1 MVLKKHMSVSN
12 VIHQKDYE
20 KVVFILHRHSLT
32 FVPIIGLFTILML
45 VPVVLYFML
54 NNLFPEV
61 LANPEI
67 HTSFMLFGSVYY
79 LSTYLFFYGRFIDF
93 YLDMWIVTNDR
104 IVDIEQHSL
113 FHREITELD
122 LYRIQ
127 DVTASVRGVFSTLFK
142 YGDVTIKTA
151 SSTSTIVFRNVPN
164 PNHIREQLIS
174 LADEDRK
181 YHMKD
186 ITLDGN

>member
-1 MVLKKHMSVSN
+1 MSVSK
-12 VIHQKDYE
+12 VIKQKNYE
-20 KVVFILHRHSLT
+20 KVIFILHRHPFT
-32 FVPIIGLFTILML
+32 FIPTLLLFIVLML
-45 VPVVLYFML
+45 IPVALYFML
-54 NNLFPEV
+54 NSLFPQ
-61 LANPEI
+61 LFI
-67 HTSFMLFGSVYY
+67 DITSNTLLILFASVYY

-127 DVTASVRGVFSTLFK
+127 DATASVKGFFATIFQFGNV
-142 YGDVTIKTA
+142 DIKTA
-151 SSTSTIVFRNVPN
+151 SSNTKIIFQNIHN
-164 PNHIREQLIS
+164 PNHVREQLIK

-186 ITLDGN
+186 IALDGN

>member
-1 MVLKKHMSVSN
+1 MGVSN
-12 VIHQKDYE
+12 IIKQKDYE
-20 KVVFILHRHSLT
+20 KVVFVLHRHPLT
-32 FVPIIGLFTILML
+32 FIPTIFLFVILMV
-45 VPVVLYFML
+45 VPVILYLML
-54 NNLFPEV
+54 NNLFPQTLSNTEV
-61 LANPEI
+61 
-67 HTSFMLFGSVYY
+67 HTSFILFSSIYY

-127 DVTASVRGVFSTLFK
+127 DTTATVKGVFSTIFQ
-142 YGDVTIKTA
+142 YGDVNIKTA
-151 SSTSTIVFRNVPN
+151 STNTRIIFKNIPHA
-164 PNHIREQLIS
+164 NHIREQLIK

-181 YHMKD
+181 YHMQD
-186 ITLDGN
+186 IKLDMN

>member
-1 MVLKKHMSVSN
+1 
-12 VIHQKDYE
+12 
-20 KVVFILHRHSLT
+20 
-32 FVPIIGLFTILML
+32 ML

-61 LANPEI
+61 LANPEV
-67 HTSFMLFGSVYY
+67 HTSFMLFCSFYY

-142 YGDVTIKTA
+142 YGDVAIKTA

-186 ITLDGN
+186 IALDGN